1 MKTILYLL
9 QKEFI
14 QVFRNKAMLPII
26 FIMPMVQMLVL
37 VYAATMEIKRVDI
50 TVVDLDRSETSAR
63 LTTKIEASSFFHVTR
78 ARLSPSET
86 DKILLKGTTDV
97 VVTFPQDFEKD
108 LKRNDQ
114 ASVQILIDAINGSA
128 AEISN
133 AYLQQVIGNYN
144 RIIRAEMMGVPK
156 FTPPQQIS
164 VIPSYWYNPEL
175 NFKFFIAPG
184 VLVILVT
191 IIGLF
196 LSSLNLVREKEMG
209 TIEQLNVTPIKKYH
223 FVIGKLLPFLIIALL
238 DLTFGLLVAKLVF
251 GLPFRGNILTLYVFT
266 SVYLFLIMS
275 IGLFVSAIS
284 ETQQQVLFV
293 SFFFLIVFIIMSGL
307 FTPVESMPVW
317 AQRLDMLNPIYYL
330 IRIIRNV
337 VLKGSGLLD
346 MTTELIQLSVYGLI
360 MFFLAVWRY
369 RKTV

>member
-1 MKTILYLL
+1 MRTILYLL

-14 QVFRNKAMLPII
+14 QIFRNKAMLPII
-26 FIMPMVQMLVL
+26 FVMPLVQMLIL
-37 VYAATMEIKRVDI
+37 VYAATMELKMVDI
-50 TVVDLDRSETSAR
+50 TVVDLDLSDTTTR
-63 LTTKIEASSFFHVTR
+63 LTSKFEASSFFHVTR
-78 ARLSPSET
+78 AQLSPSGT
-86 DKILLKGTTDV
+86 DNILLKGITDV
-97 VVTFPQDFEKD
+97 VVTFPQGFEQN

-114 ASVQILIDAINGSA
+114 ASVQILVDAINGSA
-128 AEISN
+128 AELSN
-133 AYLQQVIGNYN
+133 AYLQTVIGSFNGK
-144 RIIRAEMMGVPK
+144 IRAEMMGVPK
-156 FTPPQQIS
+156 FTPPQQVT
-164 VIPSYWYNPEL
+164 VIPAYWYNPEL
-175 NFKFFIAPG
+175 NFKFYMAPG
-184 VLVILVT
+184 ILVILVT

-223 FVIGKLLPFLIIALL
+223 FIIGKMIPFLIIALV
-238 DLTFGLLVAKLVF
+238 DLTFGLLVAKLFF

-266 SVYLFLIMS
+266 SVYLFLVMS
-275 IGLFVSAIS
+275 VGLFVSAIS
-284 ETQQQVLFV
+284 DTQQQVLFV

-317 AQRLDMLNPIYYL
+317 AQNLDRINPLYYL

-346 MTTELIQLSVYGLI
+346 MTRELISLSVYGLV
-360 MFFLAVWRY
+360 MFSLAVWRY

>member
-1 MKTILYLL
+1 MRTILYLL

-14 QVFRNKAMLPII
+14 QVFRNKSMLPII
-26 FIMPMVQMLVL
+26 FIMPLVQMLVL
-37 VYAATMEIKRVDI
+37 VFAATMEMKNVKL
-50 TVVDLDRSETSAR
+50 TVVDLDLSETSTR
-63 LTTKIEASSFFHVTR
+63 LTSKFEGSPFFRLTR
-78 ARLSPSET
+78 AQLSPAET
-86 DKILLKGTTDV
+86 DQLLLRGKANLV
-97 VVTFPQDFEKD
+97 ITFPLGFERD

-114 ASVQILIDAINGSA
+114 ASVQVLVDAINGSA
-128 AEISN
+128 AELSN
-133 AYLQQVIGNYN
+133 AYLQTVINSYN
-144 RIIRAEMMGVPK
+144 MKIRAEMMGVPK
-156 FTPPQQIS
+156 FTPPEQVT

-175 NFKFFIAPG
+175 NFKFYMAPG

-209 TIEQLNVTPIKKYH
+209 TIEQLNVTPIKKYQ
-223 FVIGKLLPFLIIALL
+223 FIIGKMMPFLIIALL
-238 DLTFGLLVAKLVF
+238 DLTFGLLVAKVVF

-266 SVYLFLIMS
+266 SAYLFLVMS

-284 ETQQQVLFV
+284 DTQQQVLFV

-317 AQRLDMLNPIYYL
+317 AQKLDVINPLYYL

-346 MTTELIQLSVYGLI
+346 MTKELVYLSVYGWI
-360 MFFLAVWRY
+360 MFALAVWRY

>member
-1 MKTILYLL
+1 MRTILYLL

-26 FIMPMVQMLVL
+26 FIMPLVQMLIL
-37 VYAATMEIKRVDI
+37 VFAATMELKKVDI
-50 TVVDLDRSETSAR
+50 TVVDLDLSETSTR
-63 LTTKIEASSFFHVTR
+63 LTSKLEASTFFHLTR
-78 ARLSPSET
+78 AQLSPDET
-86 DKILLKGTTDV
+86 NKILLKGTTDL
-97 VVTFPQDFEKD
+97 VVTFPQGFERD

-114 ASVQILIDAINGSA
+114 ASIQILVDAINGSA
-128 AEISN
+128 AELSN
-133 AYLQQVIGNYN
+133 AYLQTVIGSFNQK
-144 RIIRAEMMGVPK
+144 IRAEMMGVPK

-164 VIPSYWYNPEL
+164 VIPAYWYNPEL
-175 NFKFFIAPG
+175 NFKFYMAPG
-184 VLVILVT
+184 ILVILVT

-223 FVIGKLLPFLIIALL
+223 FIIGKMVPFLIIALL
-238 DLTFGLLVAKLVF
+238 DLTFGLLVAKIFF

-266 SVYLFLIMS
+266 TVYLFLVMS

-284 ETQQQVLFV
+284 DTQQQVLFV

-317 AQRLDMLNPIYYL
+317 AQQLDRINPLYYL

-346 MTTELIQLSVYGLI
+346 MTRELASLSVYGLL
-360 MFFLAVWRY
+360 MFSMAVWRY

>member
-1 MKTILYLL
+1 
-9 QKEFI
+9 
-14 QVFRNKAMLPII
+14 
-26 FIMPMVQMLVL
+26 
-37 VYAATMEIKRVDI
+37 
-50 TVVDLDRSETSAR
+50 
-63 LTTKIEASSFFHVTR
+63 
-78 ARLSPSET
+78 
-86 DKILLKGTTDV
+86 
-97 VVTFPQDFEKD
+97 
-108 LKRNDQ
+108 
-114 ASVQILIDAINGSA
+114 
-128 AEISN
+128 
-133 AYLQQVIGNYN
+133 
-144 RIIRAEMMGVPK
+144 MMGVPK
-156 FTPPQQIS
+156 FTPPEQVS
-164 VIPSYWYNPEL
+164 VIPAYWYNPEL
-175 NFKFFIAPG
+175 NFKFYMAPG

-209 TIEQLNVTPIKKYH
+209 TIEQLNVTPIKKYQ
-223 FVIGKLLPFLIIALL
+223 FIIGKMMPFLIIALL
-238 DLTFGLLVAKLVF
+238 DLTFGLLVAKVAF

-266 SVYLFLIMS
+266 SLYLFLILS

-317 AQRLDMLNPIYYL
+317 AQKMDLINPVYYL

-346 MTTELIQLSVYGLI
+346 MTRELISLSVYGLM
-360 MFFLAVWRY
+360 MFSLAVWRY